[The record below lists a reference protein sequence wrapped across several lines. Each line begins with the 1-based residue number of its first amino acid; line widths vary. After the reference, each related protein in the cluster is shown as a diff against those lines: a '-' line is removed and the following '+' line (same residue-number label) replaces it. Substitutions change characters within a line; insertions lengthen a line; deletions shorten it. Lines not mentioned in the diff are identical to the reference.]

1 MKEKRNLGASS
12 PGTLKVPGVGLTV
25 GSGDLAAAARVLQA
39 RGDLA
44 EVVKL
49 FEVNCALHWDSARC
63 HERLAAALL
72 ESGDRENAHKA
83 AERALR
89 YNKDPERL
97 QELTA
102 LIQETASNSGWKT
115 NL

>member
-25 GSGDLAAAARVLQA
+25 GSGD
-39 RGDLA
+39 
-44 EVVKL
+44 
-49 FEVNCALHWDSARC
+49 
-63 HERLAAALL
+63 LAAALL

-102 LIQETASNSGWKT
+102 LIQETAKNDRPSED
-115 NL
+115 